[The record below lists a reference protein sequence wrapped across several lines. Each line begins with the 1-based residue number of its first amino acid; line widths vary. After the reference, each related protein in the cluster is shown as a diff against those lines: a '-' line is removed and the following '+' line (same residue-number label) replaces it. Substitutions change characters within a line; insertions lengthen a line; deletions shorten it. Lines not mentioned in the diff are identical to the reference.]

1 MNRFY
6 CQLMNRLCCL
16 IMNRLCCLIL
26 LFFALA
32 AQAQPVANSNPSY
45 KIRYDHAALRIPGK
59 RFAIGVIVPAQGREA
74 ADTIGYPGKK
84 SDWSKY
90 RLSVDSGSFSGGM
103 VKLKKSEAYK
113 FHDSVTI
120 NLYARKWF
128 LGGKGKWLASRK
140 IPYNYEDSIVLLS
153 NGNNDRSP
161 GDHLKFG
168 VRTIYDD
175 KQFADVWFPVKK
187 KAGRRFLLGFDGAHL
202 SKSKGDLKIENDPG
216 RISGDRIRL
225 FARLAKD
232 SAIGDTLSLFLD
244 YTAQYKCLVRSGDAG
259 HPLGVDVSL
268 LDDSIIHAQL
278 LRVSIFDSVAKKGY
292 HYLVNVSGG
301 SLAISSKGGDGMDG
315 RNGNDGLAGLNGSDG
330 LVSVD
335 VETTTAADGSTQT
348 TTSTTQGAGSD
359 GGNGGPGEDG
369 QNGDDGY
376 DGGNIVVRYSAAAAP
391 FISRLNALSVPG
403 AGGSGGRGGTGGS
416 GGIGGQG
423 SPSGNSGSKGMDG
436 RDGFNGN
443 GGKEGVVKFVQGR

>member
-1 MNRFY
+1 
-6 CQLMNRLCCL
+6 
-16 IMNRLCCLIL
+16 
-26 LFFALA
+26 
-32 AQAQPVANSNPSY
+32 
-45 KIRYDHAALRIPGK
+45 
-59 RFAIGVIVPAQGREA
+59 
-74 ADTIGYPGKK
+74 
-84 SDWSKY
+84 
-90 RLSVDSGSFSGGM
+90 VDSGSISGGT

-113 FHDSVTI
+113 KRDSVTI

-187 KAGRRFLLGFDGAHL
+187 KAGGHFLLGFDGAHL
-202 SKSKGDLKIENDPG
+202 SKSKGDLKIDDASRVHN
-216 RISGDRIRL
+216 DRIRL

-232 SAIGDTLSLFLD
+232 SAIGDTLSLLLD
-244 YTAQYKCLVRSGDAG
+244 YTAQYNSLIRSGDAG

-278 LRVSIFDSVAKKGY
+278 LRVEVYDSVAKKGY

-301 SLAISSKGGDGMDG
+301 SLAISSKGGD
-315 RNGNDGLAGLNGSDG
+315 NGF
-330 LVSVD
+330 
-335 VETTTAADGSTQT
+335 
-348 TTSTTQGAGSD
+348 
-359 GGNGGPGEDG
+359 
-369 QNGDDGY
+369 
-376 DGGNIVVRYSAAAAP
+376 DGGNIVVHYSALAAP
-391 FISRLNALSVPG
+391 FIACVKAMSVPG

-416 GGIGGQG
+416 GGSGGQG
-423 SPSGNSGSKGMDG
+423 SPSGNSGSKGLDG
-436 RDGFNGN
+436 RDGFNGDS
-443 GGKEGVVKFVQGR
+443 GKAGVVRFVQDR